1 MLKKVSSVVSRQTKA
16 TPCSK
21 LTLPGQKMSTRL
33 ALKSYKY
40 ALFYFPLDN
49 TLETAKTSKLVSS
62 MAKVKEGSMVEVNW
76 DAANP
81 CVPAKIIALTGK
93 CYCFRS
99 EIEQQQQLS
108 ATKFLIYNLRFLA
121 QKDHTCCD

>member
-1 MLKKVSSVVSRQTKA
+1 
-16 TPCSK
+16 
-21 LTLPGQKMSTRL
+21 MSTRF

-49 TLETAKTSKLVSS
+49 TLETARTSKIVSS
-62 MAKVKEGSMVEVNW
+62 MAKAKEGSMVEVYW

-81 CVPAKIIALTGK
+81 CIPAKIIALAGK

-108 ATKFLIYNLRFLA
+108 ARRFFMFLVLIYNLRFLA

>member
-1 MLKKVSSVVSRQTKA
+1 
-16 TPCSK
+16 
-21 LTLPGQKMSTRL
+21 MSTRL

-49 TLETAKTSKLVSS
+49 TLETAKTSKIISS
-62 MAKVKEGSMVEVNW
+62 MAKGKEGSMAEVNW

-81 CVPAKIIALTGK
+81 CIPAKFIALTGK

-108 ATKFLIYNLRFLA
+108 ATKFFIVFSTNI
-121 QKDHTCCD
+121 

>member
-49 TLETAKTSKLVSS
+49 TLETAKTSKIVSS
-62 MAKVKEGSMVEVNW
+62 MAKVKGSVVEVNW

-81 CVPAKIIALTGK
+81 CIPAKIIALTGK

-99 EIEQQQQLS
+99 EIEQQEQLS
-108 ATKFLIYNLRFLA
+108 TTKFFIVFSTNI
-121 QKDHTCCD
+121 

>member
-49 TLETAKTSKLVSS
+49 TLETAKTSKIVSS
-62 MAKVKEGSMVEVNW
+62 MAKVKGSVVEVNW

-81 CVPAKIIALTGK
+81 CIPAKIIALTGK

-99 EIEQQQQLS
+99 EIEQQGQLS
-108 ATKFLIYNLRFLA
+108 TTKFFIVFSTNI
-121 QKDHTCCD
+121 

>member
-33 ALKSYKY
+33 PLKSYKY

-49 TLETAKTSKLVSS
+49 TLETAKTSKIVSS
-62 MAKVKEGSMVEVNW
+62 MAKVREGSMVEVNW

-81 CVPAKIIALTGK
+81 CIPAKIIALTGK

-108 ATKFLIYNLRFLA
+108 ATKFFIVFSTNI
-121 QKDHTCCD
+121 

>member
-1 MLKKVSSVVSRQTKA
+1 
-16 TPCSK
+16 
-21 LTLPGQKMSTRL
+21 MSTRL

-49 TLETAKTSKLVSS
+49 TLETAKTSKIVSG
-62 MAKVKEGSMVEVNW
+62 MAKGKEGSMVEVNW

-81 CVPAKIIALTGK
+81 CISAKIIALTGK

-108 ATKFLIYNLRFLA
+108 ATKFFIVFSTNI
-121 QKDHTCCD
+121 

>member
-1 MLKKVSSVVSRQTKA
+1 
-16 TPCSK
+16 
-21 LTLPGQKMSTRL
+21 
-33 ALKSYKY
+33 
-40 ALFYFPLDN
+40 
-49 TLETAKTSKLVSS
+49 

-76 DAANP
+76 DAAKP

-108 ATKFLIYNLRFLA
+108 ARIFFMFSVLKYNLRFLA